1 MLENNW
7 IALGLTLVIALLWL
21 RSCDFMA
28 KKGWVTSRLSRKIIH
43 IGTGPIF
50 VLCWLLFN
58 NDPSARWLAAI
69 VPLLITIQ
77 FFLIGVGIVKDE
89 ASVKAMSRT
98 GDKREILLGP
108 LFYGI
113 VFVTLTLVYWKDSP
127 IGIIALM
134 ILCGG
139 DGFADIIG
147 NRFGK
152 KHKIPWSKKKSFIG
166 SLALFLGGAIF
177 SVIVIFI
184 FMTYNIFDGLW
195 MKYIVRILAIC
206 FVVMVIESLPIKHID
221 NITVPLAAVIM
232 GEILF

>member
-1 MLENNW
+1 MLNNNW
-7 IALGLTLVIALLWL
+7 LALGLTLVIALIWL
-21 RSCDFMA
+21 QSCNFMA
-28 KKGWVTSRLSRKIIH
+28 KKGWVSSKLSRKIIH

-50 VLCWLLFN
+50 VLCWLLFE

-77 FFLIGVGIVKDE
+77 FILIGIGVVKDE

-98 GDKREILLGP
+98 GDRREILLGP

-113 VFVTLTLVYWKDSP
+113 VFVALTLVYWKDSP

-152 KHKIPWSKKKSFIG
+152 EHKIPWSKDKSFIG
-166 SLALFLGGAIF
+166 SLAFFLGGAIF
-177 SVIVIFI
+177 SIIMI
-184 FMTYNIFDGLW
+184 SISLANNIFDGLW
-195 MKYIVRILAIC
+195 IKHIVRILAIC
-206 FVVMVIESLPIKHID
+206 FGVMIIESLPIKRFD

>member
-7 IALGLTLVIALLWL
+7 LALGLTLVIALLWL

-28 KKGWVTSRLSRKIIH
+28 KKGWVTSRFSRKIIH

-50 VLCWLLFN
+50 VLCWLFFN
-58 NDPSARWLAAI
+58 NDPSVRWMAAI

-77 FFLIGVGIVKDE
+77 FILIGVGVIKDE

-98 GDKREILLGP
+98 GDRREILLGP
-108 LFYGI
+108 LFYGV
-113 VFVTLTLVYWKDSP
+113 VFVTLTLIYWKDSP
-127 IGIIALM
+127 IGIIALL

-147 NRFGK
+147 NRFGTNQ
-152 KHKIPWSKKKSFIG
+152 KIPWSKEKSYIG
-166 SLALFLGGAIF
+166 SIAFFLGGAIF
-177 SVIVIFI
+177 SIIVLLIFI
-184 FMTYNIFDGLW
+184 ANNLFDGLW
-195 MKYIVRILAIC
+195 TVYLVRILAIS
-206 FVVMVIESLPIKHID
+206 FAVMFIESLPIKHID

>member
-1 MLENNW
+1 MFTSNW
-7 IALGLTLVIALLWL
+7 LALGLTLLIAFVWL
-21 RSCDFMA
+21 RACDFLA
-28 KKGWVTSRLSRKIIH
+28 KRGWVSSKLSRKIIH

-50 VLCWLLFN
+50 VLCWFFFN
-58 NDPSARWLAAI
+58 NDPSARWFAAI

-77 FFLIGVGIVKDE
+77 FLLIGLGVIKDE

-98 GDKREILLGP
+98 GDRREILLGP
-108 LFYGI
+108 LFYGA
-113 VFVTLTLVYWKDSP
+113 VFVTLTLIYWKASP

-147 NRFGK
+147 NRFGS
-152 KHKIPWSKKKSFIG
+152 KHKIPWSKEKSFIG

-177 SVIVIFI
+177 SIIVLLIFI
-184 FMTYNIFDGLW
+184 TNNIFDGLW
-195 MKYIVRILAIC
+195 VTYIIRILIIS
-206 FVVMVIESLPIKHID
+206 FVVMIIESLPIKHID